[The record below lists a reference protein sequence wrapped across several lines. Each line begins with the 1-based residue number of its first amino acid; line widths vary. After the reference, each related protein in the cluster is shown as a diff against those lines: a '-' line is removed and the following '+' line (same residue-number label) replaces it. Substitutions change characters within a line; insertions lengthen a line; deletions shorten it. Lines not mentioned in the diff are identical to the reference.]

1 MQKLGGR
8 RSKDEETW
16 RTTLWTG
23 CDVDD
28 DEEGNMRMVNG
39 EAGDLEPDIKP
50 PVVEGFR
57 VQETGEGMT
66 VEGDKVEVTEL
77 KGTLLR
83 SIGAKRDNEDWDKEE
98 EGTKRGR
105 RSESDWEE
113 EERGEMKMECP
124 VRIERDCKEGIRE
137 DFAKS
142 GPWRFDLPPDVLRKE
157 TACRWMDQWS
167 WW

>member
-1 MQKLGGR
+1 
-8 RSKDEETW
+8 
-16 RTTLWTG
+16 
-23 CDVDD
+23 
-28 DEEGNMRMVNG
+28 
-39 EAGDLEPDIKP
+39 
-50 PVVEGFR
+50 
-57 VQETGEGMT
+57 MT

-105 RSESDWEE
+105 RSESVQLDWEE

-137 DFAKS
+137 DFANI
-142 GPWRFDLPPDVLRKE
+142 FDVNYSSNNHNNDDDFG
-157 TACRWMDQWS
+157 T
-167 WW
+167 

>member
-1 MQKLGGR
+1 
-8 RSKDEETW
+8 
-16 RTTLWTG
+16 
-23 CDVDD
+23 
-28 DEEGNMRMVNG
+28 MVNG

-50 PVVEGFR
+50 PVVEGLEGESAE
-57 VQETGEGMT
+57 ETGEGMT

-142 GPWRFDLPPDVLRKE
+142 GPWRFDLPPDVLPKE
-157 TACRWMDQWS
+157 TACRWVDQWS
-167 WW
+167 W